1 MELQD
6 VLSKMLNNFS
16 AATRRAALREIARY
30 LLLSNRK
37 RIRANVQPDGSA
49 MQARKDG
56 AGRMFRK
63 IGRQMQQ
70 RATADQAEVG
80 FAGRTGWVATNHQL
94 GRSIRQGK
102 YTVNFPVRELLGLDE
117 ADRKAVRDILIKYVG
132 VGWAA

>member
-1 MELQD
+1 MELQS
-6 VLSKMLNNFS
+6 VLLQLLNNFG
-16 AATRRAALREIARY
+16 AATRRDALREIARY

-37 RIRANVQPDGSA
+37 RIRANAQPDGSA
-49 MQARKDG
+49 MQARKNG

-63 IGRQMQQ
+63 IGRQMQH

-102 YTVNFPVRELLGLDE
+102 YTVNFPGRELLGLDE
-117 ADRKAVRDILIKYVG
+117 TDRKAVHGIIIKHIAE
-132 VGWAA
+132 GWAA

>member
-6 VLSKMLNNFS
+6 VMLNNFS

-56 AGRMFRK
+56 AARMFRK
-63 IGRQMQQ
+63 IGRQM
-70 RATADQAEVG
+70 R
-80 FAGRTGWVATNHQL
+80 
-94 GRSIRQGK
+94 
-102 YTVNFPVRELLGLDE
+102 
-117 ADRKAVRDILIKYVG
+117 
-132 VGWAA
+132 

>member
-37 RIRANVQPDGSA
+37 RIRANVQPDGGA
-49 MQARKDG
+49 MQVRKHG

-63 IGRQMQQ
+63 IGRQMRQ
-70 RATADQAEVG
+70 RVNADQAEVG

-94 GRSIRQGK
+94 GRSIRQGN
-102 YTVNFPVRELLGLDE
+102 YTVSFPVRELLGLDE
-117 ADRKAVRDILIKYVG
+117 TDRKAVHDILIRHIAA
-132 VGWAA
+132 GWAT